1 MTSGMI
7 YRCEEKLDT
16 DIFFFLFTGQYA
28 VTPGHN
34 EPCLFYVDFEDN
46 IYVYY
51 NLYIQTQ
58 PSAQFQDLVKADA
71 NLVGPDTGECT

>member
-1 MTSGMI
+1 MI
-7 YRCEEKLDT
+7 L
-16 DIFFFLFTGQYA
+16 IAIIGQYA
-28 VTPGHN
+28 VAPGRN

-58 PSAQFQDLVKADA
+58 PSAQFQDIVKADA
-71 NLVGPDTGECT
+71 NLVGLDAGGT